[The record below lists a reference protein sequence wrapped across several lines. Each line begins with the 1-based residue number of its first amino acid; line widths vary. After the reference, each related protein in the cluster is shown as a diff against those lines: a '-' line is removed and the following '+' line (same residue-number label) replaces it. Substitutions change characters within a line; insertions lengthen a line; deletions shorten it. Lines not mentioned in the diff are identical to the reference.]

1 MEPRLNV
8 LFCNCSANIFSGE
21 KVDEL
26 KESLK
31 LLDANVFEL
40 HDLCA
45 LAVHDKAPLQS
56 LLRSADAHI
65 FIACYPRAVK
75 NILRQNGIAHHK
87 IEVMNLREMS
97 PSEIIRQLKKQHG
110 VTDGEAAYDEVNT
123 ALEVPAWYPVVDH
136 AYCNLC
142 GRCSRFCMF
151 GVYMFDK
158 KSLEV
163 VNPLAC
169 KNNCPACGRKCP
181 ASAIIFPRLP
191 ENSVL
196 SGADPSLNGN
206 QQGDE
211 GELYAALNRR
221 NRARKSIFREGVM
234 AKARSD
240 GDDAAADGDNQTP
253 ME

>member
-1 MEPRLNV
+1 MELRLNV
-8 LFCNCSANIFSGE
+8 LFCNCGAKIFPGD

-26 KESLK
+26 KTALKSL
-31 LLDANVFEL
+31 NVHVFEL
-40 HDLCA
+40 QDLCA
-45 LAVHDKAPLQS
+45 LAVHDKTPLEE
-56 LLRSADAHI
+56 LLCDGARSI

-97 PSEIIRQLKKQHG
+97 PPEIIRQLKEQYR
-110 VTDGEAAYDEVNT
+110 VSDGKAVYDVVKTE
-123 ALEVPAWYPVVDH
+123 LQVPAWYPVVDH
-136 AYCNLC
+136 TYCNLC

-151 GVYMFDK
+151 GVYKFDQ

-163 VNPLAC
+163 VNPLSC

-196 SGADPSLNGN
+196 SGADPSVNGN
-206 QQGDE
+206 LHSDE

-234 AKARSD
+234 TKAQDES
-240 GDDAAADGDNQTP
+240 DDAAANNQTP
-253 ME
+253 ID

>member
-1 MEPRLNV
+1 MIPRLNV
-8 LFCNCSANIFSGE
+8 LFCNCSANIFPGE
-21 KVDEL
+21 KVDQL

-31 LLDANVFEL
+31 LLDANVLEL

-45 LAVHDKAPLQS
+45 LAVHDKAPLES
-56 LLRSADAHI
+56 LLHSESRNI

-75 NILRQNGIAHHK
+75 NILRQNGIAHQK
-87 IEVMNLREMS
+87 IEVINLREMT
-97 PSEIIRQLKKQHG
+97 PPEIIRQLKKQYG
-110 VTDGEAAYDEVNT
+110 ISDGEAGCDIVKT
-123 ALEVPAWYPVVDH
+123 SLEVPAWYPVVDH

-151 GVYMFDK
+151 GVYKFDK

-163 VNPLAC
+163 VDPLSC

-196 SGADPSLNGN
+196 SGADPSINDN
-206 QQGDE
+206 QQNDK

-221 NRARKSIFREGVM
+221 NRARRSIFREGVVEN
-234 AKARSD
+234 ARQDSD
-240 GDDAAADGDNQTP
+240 EPGGDKETP

>member
-1 MEPRLNV
+1 MKPRLNV

-26 KESLK
+26 KASLK

-45 LAVHDKAPLQS
+45 LAVHDKAPLES
-56 LLRSADAHI
+56 LLRSAGSDI

-75 NILRQNGIAHHK
+75 NILRQNGIANHK
-87 IEVMNLREMS
+87 TEVINLREMS
-97 PSEIIRQLKKQHG
+97 PPEIIRLLKDQYG
-110 VTDGEAAYDEVNT
+110 ISDGEAAYDVVKT
-123 ALEVPAWYPVVDH
+123 TLEVPAWYPVVDH

-142 GRCSRFCMF
+142 GKCSRFCMF
-151 GVYMFDK
+151 GVYKFDK

-196 SGADPSLNGN
+196 SGADPSLNDN
-206 QQGDE
+206 QQVDE
-211 GELYAALNRR
+211 GELYSALNRR
-221 NRARKSIFREGVM
+221 NRARKSIFREGVV
-234 AKARSD
+234 AKARND
-240 GDDAAADGDNQTP
+240 GDDAAGDNQTP
-253 ME
+253 TE